1 MILYLKGLTIAGF
14 NVYRYLDEFESSL
27 DELSDM
33 CKHGQLQPF
42 ENVIE
47 GFENMPKALI
57 DQLDGKSQG
66 KAILRV

>member
-1 MILYLKGLTIAGF
+1 M
-14 NVYRYLDEFESSL
+14 YRYLDEFESSL
-27 DELSDM
+27 DELSEM

-57 DQLDGKSQG
+57 EQLDGKSQG